1 MLEVASVTKSRGGL
15 GEGAGSARRAARLES
30 RALYAATR
38 GATASARVCSC
49 SARSFCSDRRVFR
62 LDWRGLFGGRGGG
75 GGRSRVLERDE
86 VEAFK
91 ERRVADRDLA
101 VADSDASNEER
112 VAESSWGWVG

>member
-1 MLEVASVTKSRGGL
+1 
-15 GEGAGSARRAARLES
+15 
-30 RALYAATR
+30 
-38 GATASARVCSC
+38 
-49 SARSFCSDRRVFR
+49 
-62 LDWRGLFGGRGGG
+62 LFGGRGGG